1 MTRSFFH
8 VPAALMDSSSVRRRS
23 LQDER
28 EELQRRPNRFHDM
41 VPREF
46 MLVGVAYTVRFLGK
60 GESTRMP
67 KGDRSKKKEKD
78 GSQRVGKFCLRQVCG
93 STHSVSS
100 SRYNLASRR
109 RQ

>member
-60 GESTRMP
+60 GESVRRQ
-67 KGDRSKKKEKD
+67 GCLKETGRK
-78 GSQRVGKFCLRQVCG
+78 RKRRTVLNVL
-93 STHSVSS
+93 VSS
-100 SRYNLASRR
+100 VCVMFVVQLTR
-109 RQ
+109 